1 MGAGRSRSND
11 GPVNYRFLV
20 EFLANQVAASRRDKK
35 PISALMLDIDHFRD
49 FNNRFGH
56 AAGDHVLRVLARILE
71 KHVRASDLAARYG
84 GEEFTIVLPDADI
97 SGAVVVAENVR
108 KDVEQTELSFGGKG
122 LGSLRVSVGAT
133 TLPDHAS
140 TPEDL
145 LKQADMALY
154 SAKESGRNTVKT
166 A

>member
-1 MGAGRSRSND
+1 MTGLF
-11 GPVNYRFLV
+11 NYRFLV

-122 LGSLRVSVGAT
+122 LG
-133 TLPDHAS
+133 
-140 TPEDL
+140 
-145 LKQADMALY
+145 
-154 SAKESGRNTVKT
+154 
-166 A
+166 